1 MFNWASTCPSP
12 HVITPLTTR
21 LTLPT
26 QQSAAP
32 PKFSKWN
39 AFDWSYQEWN
49 KCIYFYDL
57 MIEKNKHSFSTQCD
71 VSPVAGQPWWK
82 VAIFSKKCRSL
93 PFMAKPNWE
102 IHRSPVRYR
111 SFGWRNE
118 DCGSGGCFGLRWYRD
133 ISSNIRHVTTQV
145 VSHWKL
151 PHSMGKNTR
160 ASMQGVFET
169 SLQRKMLGREI
180 VWGQFPHKRPW
191 YDTGHEW
198 IKYSTAY
205 EKIAFQWLKDRS

>member
-12 HVITPLTTR
+12 HFITPLTTR
-21 LTLPT
+21 LM
-26 QQSAAP
+26 AAP

-39 AFDWSYQEWN
+39 AFDWSYQELN

-82 VAIFSKKCRSL
+82 VAIFWKKCRSL

-133 ISSNIRHVTTQV
+133 ISSYIRHVTTQV

-151 PHSMGKNTR
+151 PHSIPG
-160 ASMQGVFET
+160 
-169 SLQRKMLGREI
+169 
-180 VWGQFPHKRPW
+180 
-191 YDTGHEW
+191 
-198 IKYSTAY
+198 
-205 EKIAFQWLKDRS
+205 EKIQELVRKDFLKPVFKEKCLGVRLSAASFHTSVLGMTQDMNGWTLVPHMKR